1 MSQTP
6 YSGFQPAGEQ
16 KAEVTARRRRSKR
29 KQARVR
35 LSKGQLIVLGVLLLT
50 AFAALAADIV
60 YSAKLSDI
68 EAKHAQEQAELE
80 RRVWRT
86 TVKNRDLITKYAAE
100 YAVHPAYI
108 AAIILNESSYDP
120 DALSSVGARGLMQLL
135 PSTGEWIA
143 PKIGI
148 SAGTYNDDMLYDE
161 DINVHMGTWYI
172 SYLSKKYDGDPIL
185 IACAYHAGAGN
196 VTGWIE
202 KYSSDGKHLTYDQ
215 IPYDNTRS
223 YARKVVNSYAIY
235 LTYYYPDERTDS
247 VSDAS

>member
-1 MSQTP
+1 MSQSP
-6 YSGFQPAGEQ
+6 YSGFQPVEKP
-16 KAEVTARRRRSKR
+16 KAETTARRRRSKKKR
-29 KQARVR
+29 PR
-35 LSKGQLIVLGVLLLT
+35 LSNVQLIVLGVLTLLVVAT
-50 AFAALAADIV
+50 LAADVI
-60 YSAKLSDI
+60 YSAKLTDI
-68 EAKHAQEQAELE
+68 ENQHKQEQAELE

-120 DALSSVGARGLMQLL
+120 DAVSSVGARGLMQLL

-148 SAGTYNDDMLYDE
+148 SDYNDDLLYDE
-161 DINVHMGTWYI
+161 DINIHMGTWYI
-172 SYLSKKYDGDPIL
+172 SYLSNKYDGDPIL

-196 VTGWIE
+196 VAKWIE
-202 KYSSDGKHLTYDQ
+202 NYSTDGQHLTYDQ
-215 IPYDNTRS
+215 IPYENTRS

-235 LTYYYPDERTDS
+235 LTYYYPDGDSSS
-247 VSDAS
+247 VSDAA